1 MRVILENADYFVRLV
16 DLPIGIHGFVVP
28 NDDGTFSVYINARDS
43 HVRQRQ
49 ACRHEKKHI
58 ARNDFSCYDV
68 RDAETI

>member
-1 MRVILENADYFVRLV
+1 MRVILENADYFIRVV
-16 DLPIGIHGFVVP
+16 NLPIGVHGFVVP

-58 ARNDFSCYDV
+58 ARNDFSRDDV
-68 RDAETI
+68 HDAETI

>member
-1 MRVILENADYFVRLV
+1 MLIEGADYFIRIADFPVGV
-16 DLPIGIHGFVVP
+16 HGFVVP

-49 ACRHEKKHI
+49 ACKHEKKHI
-58 ARNDFSCYDV
+58 ARNDFSRDDV